1 MNAAAAIAQTSLW
14 GMPPEDFCS
23 LVEKPDDEAAAAIMQ
38 WAKTYAAKLPA
49 AHLLA
54 SMLACAETLDPRAFP
69 ESEIPPLPHHAALER
84 QAFSEELCYRM
95 LHDPGFDLAPFWQGT
110 PRLTGSAA
118 RLRNH
123 PVVEGLLS
131 RFGCKPA
138 VLMAAR
144 IVETAEVLRAY
155 RACTMCREARD
166 EALEAGDAFT
176 HILSASS
183 PADGTGICLVETAR
197 GLLAHAAAVSAQ
209 GELTALRITSPTEW
223 QFSPNGPGQ
232 RIARPVVKELRFPQ
246 NDLERRKLEVRVRRA
261 LFALDACV
269 PITFAYT
276 PAVGTQAQDAAV
288 EAMRRPAAPR
298 TERTDNGVRAPQT
311 AAAYSDAAYE
321 LIGVPSN
328 A

>member
-1 MNAAAAIAQTSLW
+1 
-14 GMPPEDFCS
+14 
-23 LVEKPDDEAAAAIMQ
+23 MQ
-38 WAKTYAAKLPA
+38 WRRRYAAKLPA

-155 RACTMCREARD
+155 RACTMCREA
-166 EALEAGDAFT
+166 
-176 HILSASS
+176 
-183 PADGTGICLVETAR
+183 
-197 GLLAHAAAVSAQ
+197 
-209 GELTALRITSPTEW
+209 
-223 QFSPNGPGQ
+223 
-232 RIARPVVKELRFPQ
+232 
-246 NDLERRKLEVRVRRA
+246 
-261 LFALDACV
+261 
-269 PITFAYT
+269 
-276 PAVGTQAQDAAV
+276 
-288 EAMRRPAAPR
+288 
-298 TERTDNGVRAPQT
+298 
-311 AAAYSDAAYE
+311 
-321 LIGVPSN
+321 
-328 A
+328 